1 MPYVTSFLKVLG
13 KGDLPHYSR
22 LRDMIRLRGAR
33 TRPEIEHDGRIR
45 IVNE

>member
-1 MPYVTSFLKVLG
+1 MPYETDFLKILR
-13 KGDLPHYSR
+13 KGQLPTYSR
-22 LRDMIRLRGAR
+22 LKDMIRLRGAR

>member
-1 MPYVTSFLKVLG
+1 LPYATSFLKILG
-13 KGDLPHYSR
+13 KGQLPHYSR
-22 LRDMIRLRGAR
+22 LEDMIRLMGAR